1 MPTEENRFSFLSL
14 TNFRSDS
21 RFSVLNTFEFEFQNS
36 ESDICERTLYNV
48 RTPLLY
54 QYFYIILLSARRN
67 AKTFRVLREFRPF
80 SIHIRKMVS
89 LKKKSDTFNFS
100 GVEITIKK

>member
-1 MPTEENRFSFLSL
+1 MPTEENRFSFLIL

-21 RFSVLNTFEFEFQNS
+21 RFSVLNTFEFQNS
-36 ESDICERTLYNV
+36 ESDICERTPYNV

-89 LKKKSDTFNFS
+89 LKKKIGNIQLFG
-100 GVEITIKK
+100 GVK